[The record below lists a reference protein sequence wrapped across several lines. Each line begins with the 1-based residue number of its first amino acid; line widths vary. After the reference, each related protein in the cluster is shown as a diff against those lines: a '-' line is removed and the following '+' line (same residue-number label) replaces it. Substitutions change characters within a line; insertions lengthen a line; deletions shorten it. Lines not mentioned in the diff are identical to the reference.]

1 MFWQKLK
8 NTFLFYITIM
18 LGALPWAT
26 LNAILKVAGIYNWVI
41 IVLTILAGA
50 LSGAYLW
57 YYKINKDKKYGEI

>member
-1 MFWQKLK
+1 
-8 NTFLFYITIM
+8 M